1 MDRPIALELPYPEP
15 KNLCPDPFSARVISA
30 AYAGG
35 HGELTAILQYVYHHF
50 WFENSGDEKTASV
63 LVGIAVAEM
72 RHLDILGKTLLALGA
87 DPVFTRFPP
96 YKCDFYSS
104 SFVNYSKTA
113 KKMLMDDI
121 AGELKAINDYREMQS
136 VLKNE
141 EVSAIVS
148 RIILDE
154 ELHVKVLK
162 ERLFAV
168 CGTTT
173 TE

>member
-1 MDRPIALELPYPEP
+1 MNKPIALELPYPEP
-15 KNLCPDPFSARVISA
+15 NNLCRDLVSARALSA

-35 HGELTAILQYVYHHF
+35 HGELTSILQYAYHHF

-72 RHLDILGKTLLALGA
+72 RHLDILGKTLLALGV

-113 KKMLMDDI
+113 KKMLLDDV
-121 AGELKAINDYREMQS
+121 AGELKAINDYREILS
-136 VLKNE
+136 VINNE
-141 EVSAIVS
+141 DVAAIVS

-154 ELHVKVLK
+154 ELHVKALK
-162 ERLFAV
+162 ERLYAV
-168 CGTTT
+168 CGAAYD
-173 TE
+173 